1 MTIDAQE
8 LLLRVRDLEI
18 EALAALSPPVTCDA
32 KEYLYH
38 VQEEF
43 PYWTN
48 RISGIAVAGDS
59 EELDVDTYEV
69 TMRLIV
75 GHITEGY
82 VGDPESTLYLYI
94 PHVKLF
100 FNEHEMLQTTSG
112 DYDTAMTSL
121 WNARIGNSPGL
132 RVYTD
137 AGISAQQVGTEFVLT
152 CLFEEEITQAFN

>member
-1 MTIDAQE
+1 MTILAQE

-18 EALAALSPPVTCDA
+18 EALAALTSPVTCDA
-32 KEYLYH
+32 VEYFYH
-38 VQEEF
+38 VQEDF

-48 RISGIAVAGDS
+48 RISGIAVTGDS
-59 EELDVDTYEV
+59 EEFDFDTYEV

-100 FNEHEMLQTTSG
+100 FNEREHLQTTSG
-112 DYDTAMTSL
+112 DYDTAMIGL

-132 RVYTD
+132 RIFTD

-152 CLFEEEITQAFN
+152 CEFEEEITQVFN